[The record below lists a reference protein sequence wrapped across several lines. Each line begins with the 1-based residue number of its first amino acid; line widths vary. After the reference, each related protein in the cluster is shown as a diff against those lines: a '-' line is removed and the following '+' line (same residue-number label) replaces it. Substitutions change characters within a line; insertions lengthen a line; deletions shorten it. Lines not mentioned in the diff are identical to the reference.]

1 MFCENQS
8 LRLSQMRRTASL
20 RAAPPPPPAG
30 RGVASQRVR
39 ASHQPVS
46 TFAACHPFTS
56 SKHLQYT
63 GSALVYF
70 PGRHCCIVP
79 KCETRD
85 YWHFSPCFCKWRR
98 KTVQFCGLYWHTPS
112 GPLSKTQ
119 RAPTEGTNTHTH
131 TTRSVSPAEDSPP
144 VSLSHLSGCVS
155 LLYYV
160 RRMLRAERKSHR
172 KMPLLL
178 FFSPSFPRLTLP
190 FCLQVSQRSPSV
202 TSDQSQKSVESLFSA
217 RWVFGDRLA
226 AYRCCSSGTTA
237 WPRTGTSA
245 L

>member
-1 MFCENQS
+1 
-8 LRLSQMRRTASL
+8 MRRTASL

-79 KCETRD
+79 KCETQD
-85 YWHFSPCFCKWRR
+85 YWHFSPCFCKWRQ

-112 GPLSKTQ
+112 GLLSKTQ

-131 TTRSVSPAEDSPP
+131 TTRSASPAEDSPP

-160 RRMLRAERKSHR
+160 TRMLRAEREKSQ
-172 KMPLLL
+172 KNATASFFLPLLPSSNSAFL
-178 FFSPSFPRLTLP
+178 SPSLP
-190 FCLQVSQRSPSV
+190 KESVCDLWPIAEISGEPVFCQVGVWRPAGCVQV
-202 TSDQSQKSVESLFSA
+202 L
-217 RWVFGDRLA
+217 
-226 AYRCCSSGTTA
+226 
-237 WPRTGTSA
+237 
-245 L
+245 

>member
-1 MFCENQS
+1 
-8 LRLSQMRRTASL
+8 MRRMASL

-63 GSALVYF
+63 ESALVYF

-79 KCETRD
+79 KCETQD
-85 YWHFSPCFCKWRR
+85 YWHFSPCFCKWRQ

-112 GPLSKTQ
+112 GLLSKTQ

-160 RRMLRAERKSHR
+160 TRMLRAEREKSQ
-172 KMPLLL
+172 KNATASFFLPLLPSSNSAFL
-178 FFSPSFPRLTLP
+178 SPSLP
-190 FCLQVSQRSPSV
+190 KESVCDLWPIAEISGEPVFCQVGVWRPAGCVQV
-202 TSDQSQKSVESLFSA
+202 L
-217 RWVFGDRLA
+217 
-226 AYRCCSSGTTA
+226 
-237 WPRTGTSA
+237 
-245 L
+245 

>member
-1 MFCENQS
+1 
-8 LRLSQMRRTASL
+8 MRRTASL

-85 YWHFSPCFCKWRR
+85 YWHFSPGFCKWRR
-98 KTVQFCGLYWHTPS
+98 KTAQFCGLYWHTPS

-131 TTRSVSPAEDSPP
+131 TRREAFHPQRTVLRCHCHISVGVFHFFITWDACWE
-144 VSLSHLSGCVS
+144 LNG
-155 LLYYV
+155 
-160 RRMLRAERKSHR
+160 KSHG

>member
-1 MFCENQS
+1 
-8 LRLSQMRRTASL
+8 MRRTASL

-79 KCETRD
+79 KCETQD
-85 YWHFSPCFCKWRR
+85 YWHFSPCFCKWRQ

-112 GPLSKTQ
+112 GLLSKTQ

-131 TTRSVSPAEDSPP
+131 TTRSASPAEDSPP

-160 RRMLRAERKSHR
+160 RRMLRAEREKSQ
-172 KMPLLL
+172 KNATASFFLPLLPSSNSAFL
-178 FFSPSFPRLTLP
+178 SPSLP
-190 FCLQVSQRSPSV
+190 KESVCDLWPIAEISGEPVFCQVGVWRPAGCVQV
-202 TSDQSQKSVESLFSA
+202 L
-217 RWVFGDRLA
+217 
-226 AYRCCSSGTTA
+226 
-237 WPRTGTSA
+237 
-245 L
+245 

>member
-1 MFCENQS
+1 
-8 LRLSQMRRTASL
+8 MRRMASL

-79 KCETRD
+79 KCETQD
-85 YWHFSPCFCKWRR
+85 YWHFSPCFCKWRQ

-112 GPLSKTQ
+112 GLLSKTQ

-131 TTRSVSPAEDSPP
+131 TTRSASPAEDSPP

-160 RRMLRAERKSHR
+160 TRMLRAEREKSQ
-172 KMPLLL
+172 KNATASFFLPLLPSSNSAFL
-178 FFSPSFPRLTLP
+178 SPSLP
-190 FCLQVSQRSPSV
+190 KESVCDLWPIAEISGEPVFCQVGVWRPAGCVQV
-202 TSDQSQKSVESLFSA
+202 L
-217 RWVFGDRLA
+217 
-226 AYRCCSSGTTA
+226 
-237 WPRTGTSA
+237 
-245 L
+245 

>member
-1 MFCENQS
+1 
-8 LRLSQMRRTASL
+8 MRRTASL

-79 KCETRD
+79 KCETQD
-85 YWHFSPCFCKWRR
+85 YWHFSPCFCKWRQ

-112 GPLSKTQ
+112 GLLSKTQ

-160 RRMLRAERKSHR
+160 TRMLRAEREKSQ
-172 KMPLLL
+172 KNATASFFLPLLPSSNSAFL
-178 FFSPSFPRLTLP
+178 SPSLP
-190 FCLQVSQRSPSV
+190 KESVCDLWPIAEISGEPVFCQVGVWRPAGCVQV
-202 TSDQSQKSVESLFSA
+202 L
-217 RWVFGDRLA
+217 
-226 AYRCCSSGTTA
+226 
-237 WPRTGTSA
+237 
-245 L
+245 

>member
-1 MFCENQS
+1 
-8 LRLSQMRRTASL
+8 MRRTASL

-112 GPLSKTQ
+112 GLLSKTQ

-131 TTRSVSPAEDSPP
+131 TTRSASPAEDSPP

-160 RRMLRAERKSHR
+160 TRMLRAEREKSQ
-172 KMPLLL
+172 KNATASFFLPLLPSSNSAFL
-178 FFSPSFPRLTLP
+178 SPSLP
-190 FCLQVSQRSPSV
+190 KESVCDLWPIAEISGEPVFCQVGVWRPAGCVQV
-202 TSDQSQKSVESLFSA
+202 L
-217 RWVFGDRLA
+217 
-226 AYRCCSSGTTA
+226 
-237 WPRTGTSA
+237 
-245 L
+245 